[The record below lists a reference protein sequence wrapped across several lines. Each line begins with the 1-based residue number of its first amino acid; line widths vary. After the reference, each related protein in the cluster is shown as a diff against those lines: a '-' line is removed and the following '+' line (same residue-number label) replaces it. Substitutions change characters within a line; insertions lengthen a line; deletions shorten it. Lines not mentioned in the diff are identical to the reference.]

1 MMVIHM
7 LPGSDWYWQK
17 MNKMIIKKA
26 FLLFAFAGV
35 LNTGYSQT
43 LVKMDLPRQA
53 EQVLNVVALFDEELP
68 EGIPVVLGLMG
79 YDVEGGITPYTFE
92 WLLNDEV
99 ISTSDIA
106 VFTPKQGDDL
116 VLSVSDKNHCRATT
130 AFNLK
135 ALIVPKT
142 PDEGGE
148 EEIKVYPTV
157 FTGELTIEI
166 PESAH
171 KKALVRI
178 FTLSG
183 TMVCQEYLP
192 ESTSLFLNLIPG
204 TYFISVKTEEQHKLE
219 KIIAQ

>member
-1 MMVIHM
+1 M

-17 MNKMIIKKA
+17 MNKMSIKKA

-43 LVKMDLPRQA
+43 LVKMDLPQQA
-53 EQVLNVVALFDEELP
+53 DQVLHVVALFDEELP

-79 YDVEGGITPYTFE
+79 YDVEGGITPYAFE

-116 VLSVSDKNHCRATT
+116 VLSVSDNNHCRAST

-135 ALIVPKT
+135 ALIIPKN
-142 PDEGGE
+142 PDEAE
-148 EEIKVYPTV
+148 RNISIFPTV
-157 FTGELTIEI
+157 FNGEIFIEF

-183 TMVCQEYLP
+183 TMVFQEYLT
-192 ESTSLFLNLIPG
+192 ESTSLHLNLTPG
-204 TYFISVKTEEQHKLE
+204 SYFISVKTGEQHKFE